1 MKKFFTLAI
10 MALLTAV
17 TVSAETIKTEVIKTD
32 FSDGNGIGGWGGTA
46 SFSTEDGVCTFTNS
60 AKKNNWESQAC
71 VEVTEA
77 IPVEAIV
84 TMNIKAKASE
94 PYTLRCGLQNP
105 DGYKG
110 CGDFGAIELTD
121 EYQEFTRKVTCNGE
135 NALRIL
141 FNFGDIEGSIYIDE
155 IEIFYEEEGE
165 EETGNHVLRL
175 IHNEAEGNNWDV
187 QSFIKLS
194 GVESGVANTVKLKIM
209 STSDFKLGTEAID
222 QFSEHKSEWGATA
235 VFAYTNEI
243 EVTSKWQEVTIYF
256 PGSTDVKCH
265 AHCTPGEDFN
275 NHKDGDTKH
284 CTAEETNVEY
294 AASHLQLN
302 WGKLPKD
309 AECYIDDVVVYSA
322 AGEAV
327 STVDFE
333 ESKVVSD
340 NYSAD
345 VTSVG
350 WQASRGSAKI
360 IVMEVPEIETA
371 ISNVTVDSAKAQKA
385 LKNGQIV
392 ITRGAKAYNAVG
404 QEL

>member
-1 MKKFFTLAI
+1 MKKLFTLIAAVC
-10 MALLTAV
+10 MAAS
-17 TVSAETIKTEVIKTD
+17 VSAQTTLDYELDCSTLDHYSWSGIPESVITEWNVDGAVKITNPEATPNWWDLQYWLIDGITLEENLDYTITITCKAEGDEDANLRVA
-32 FSDGNGIGGWGGTA
+32 IGGWGNNPVQNVKVPVGGDYTEVSLTVTATQENNGLFFQHGDFVGTLYL
-46 SFSTEDGVCTFTNS
+46 
-60 AKKNNWESQAC
+60 K
-71 VEVTEA
+71 
-77 IPVEAIV
+77 
-84 TMNIKAKASE
+84 NIKI
-94 PYTLRCGLQNP
+94 TH
-105 DGYKG
+105 
-110 CGDFGAIELTD
+110 
-121 EYQEFTRKVTCNGE
+121 
-135 NALRIL
+135 
-141 FNFGDIEGSIYIDE
+141 EGQA
-155 IEIFYEEEGE
+155 E

-175 IHNEAEGNNWDV
+175 MHNEAEGNNWDV

-256 PGSTDVKCH
+256 PGSTDVECH

-309 AECYIDDVVVYSA
+309 AECYIDDVVVYNA

-371 ISNVTVDSAKAQKA
+371 ISNVAVESAKTAKA